1 MKVVAFLVALFMILL
16 GVTALVAP
24 HHFFS
29 AADYAA
35 TPGGLYAVA
44 AIRLAIGII
53 LLFAAKGSRFPRTL
67 RVFGVLA
74 LIGGIATLF
83 LGTGRAREIADWATA
98 NGSIVIRAFGLF
110 AIAIGSFIAYAVN
123 TGPKAH
129 ATAF

>member
-1 MKVVAFLVALFMILL
+1 MKVAAFLIALFMILL
-16 GVTALVAP
+16 GVTGLVAP
-24 HHFFS
+24 HLFFS
-29 AADYAA
+29 AAEYTA

-83 LGTGRAREIADWATA
+83 LGTGRAREIADWAIA
-98 NGSIVIRAFGLF
+98 NGTIVIRAFGLF
-110 AIAIGSFIAYAVN
+110 AIAVGSFIAYAVN
-123 TGPKAH
+123 TRAKAG
-129 ATAF
+129 A